1 MIIRWLIGHD
11 SKEIIKTILEI
22 SEKLY
27 GLTKSITSDHG
38 KEFTVYKGIGIQRE
52 SAISFTHNIYIYRK
66 NTESTNGWTVRFNST
81 FQKRVRIKD

>member
-27 GLTKSITSDHG
+27 GLTKSITSDH
-38 KEFTVYKGIGIQRE
+38 TVRSLLSIRGLGFSGNLLFPSPI
-52 SAISFTHNIYIYRK
+52 IYI
-66 NTESTNGWTVRFNST
+66 S
-81 FQKRVRIKD
+81 

>member
-11 SKEIIKTILEI
+11 SKEIIKTVLEI

-52 SAISFTHNIYIYRK
+52 SAISFTHNIYI
-66 NTESTNGWTVRFNST
+66 
-81 FQKRVRIKD
+81 VRIRNQLMVGL